1 MLLSTFYFAIMNV
14 LIKRI
19 SHFPPM
25 EIVFFRCLVSMVI
38 CFAILMQR
46 KVSWIGNNRGLLLAR
61 GFFGTLALFT
71 YFITIKVLPLGTA
84 VTIQYISPIFT
95 TIIGIF
101 LLKEEVKAIQ
111 WLFFIVSFM
120 GVIIIKGFNLD
131 MPLSILFIGLISAVA
146 SGFAYNFVRSMKEK
160 EDPVVVVLH
169 FQLFGVFAG
178 LIAAFFYWQMPVGI
192 EWFLLLGIGIL
203 TQLGQINLT
212 LALQEEKLAD
222 VSILN
227 YLGVLYAIG
236 FGILIFGE
244 IYSLWTILGIGFIIG
259 GVLLNYFYKYKKST
273 VLIR

>member
-1 MLLSTFYFAIMNV
+1 
-14 LIKRI
+14 
-19 SHFPPM
+19 
-25 EIVFFRCLVSMVI
+25 MVI